1 MAIREAHTRPN
12 RDDPDQTDS
21 PVVSSRQSTSI
32 QLSQSPNTAHPT
44 TYRRLSDSMRE
55 HRRAVLLT
63 AVLCVVTSLTASAQS
78 VPVDTMPWD
87 LVRTFLSETASPE
100 DGVDRADFAD
110 RFGGELADRDPVLFK
125 GTWPAWVDI
134 QIDTTAALRPRIV
147 THTIVDEDEDETTF
161 VVDTLERFWIVA
173 TTYTPRYHGDAYF
186 FCEHDSIWR
195 ITAIRQLPSDVERDL
210 IARRTEAAD
219 ALPSIE
225 LLRSTINLLHADK
238 VQMNRFAAI
247 AEDADELVTQ
257 LRGSTNAAPFIP
269 GAIDI
274 DRIDPYAAL
283 DDDIDD
289 DQRLIHQL
297 NNAALRRLHDAG
309 VLGIVPREDGT
320 ILLEIAR
327 RNGQSVGYLSLPEDV
342 SAPALEPDGMFMIRH
357 LSTGWLFYKGV
368 LGKAEYRLRAS
379 DVLLAPES
387 SGTPDAKREAP
398 PTSK

>member
-1 MAIREAHTRPN
+1 
-12 RDDPDQTDS
+12 
-21 PVVSSRQSTSI
+21 
-32 QLSQSPNTAHPT
+32 
-44 TYRRLSDSMRE
+44 
-55 HRRAVLLT
+55 
-63 AVLCVVTSLTASAQS
+63 
-78 VPVDTMPWD
+78 
-87 LVRTFLSETASPE
+87 
-100 DGVDRADFAD
+100 
-110 RFGGELADRDPVLFK
+110 
-125 GTWPAWVDI
+125 
-134 QIDTTAALRPRIV
+134 
-147 THTIVDEDEDETTF
+147 
-161 VVDTLERFWIVA
+161 
-173 TTYTPRYHGDAYF
+173 
-186 FCEHDSIWR
+186 
-195 ITAIRQLPSDVERDL
+195 
-210 IARRTEAAD
+210 
-219 ALPSIE
+219 
-225 LLRSTINLLHADK
+225 
-238 VQMNRFAAI
+238 MNRFAAI